1 MQNNNNHI
9 DTRAL
14 YPTRRHLCIDDK
26 IDHLI
31 SILDYLNIGDKN
43 YLNELD
49 AMIEDED
56 IPRQQ
61 IVRQILT
68 LFSEIMRMSPT
79 NRKKHMFYAMIGNAN
94 TLIELDNFMQM
105 MDDTLYRL
113 KDIQSTLLAEP
124 LTYKTINPI
133 HKLIHELEA
142 MKKRSQM
149 LHTEIFS
156 EIRQNTMSKKTLRNL
171 RSGPLQE
178 LKALPPLP
186 SDDKPTFPG
195 GTDYHLAKKR
205 FKRFQMNEALS
216 QLNSTQ
222 RSG

>member
-14 YPTRRHLCIDDK
+14 YPPRRHLCIDDK

-49 AMIEDED
+49 STIEDED

-133 HKLIHELEA
+133 NKLRYSIDKNKSSTIDKNKSSRIDKNKSSRIGKNKSSRIDKNTFSKI
-142 MKKRSQM
+142 KKN
-149 LHTEIFS
+149 EF
-156 EIRQNTMSKKTLRNL
+156 RNIN
-171 RSGPLQE
+171 
-178 LKALPPLP
+178 
-186 SDDKPTFPG
+186 DIPTTIKFL
-195 GTDYHLAKKR
+195 Y
-205 FKRFQMNEALS
+205 
-216 QLNSTQ
+216 
-222 RSG
+222 